1 MLYQEEEKLV
11 LVTASQIRM
20 QKNFIKF
27 ANE

>member
-11 LVTASQIRM
+11 LVTASQIWM
-20 QKNFIKF
+20 QKNFIEF